1 MSQKKTQGDSESFD
15 QFMTELRLLVKD
27 CNDPNGD
34 EMVRDQIIFGISSS
48 RVRKQLLYYGPYIT
62 LENAIDSAR
71 SHELSQQQLK
81 TMISPAVNLASQSVH
96 AVNRWTNKG
105 EHRRHGRKMASGAD
119 SGTVRSK

>member
-1 MSQKKTQGDSESFD
+1 
-15 QFMTELRLLVKD
+15 MTELRLLVKD

-34 EMVRDQIIFGISSS
+34 EMVRDQIVFGISSS

-62 LENAIDSAR
+62 LENAIDIAR
-71 SHELSQQQLK
+71 SHELSQQQQLK

-105 EHRRHGRKMASGAD
+105 EHRCHGRKMASGAD
-119 SGTVRSK
+119 SGIVRSK